1 MTVAQARTIAHN
13 DLRAIRLL
21 RNRIAHH
28 EPIFARNIADEYQ
41 RVYEMIGWRSRVA
54 AAWMGRKQGVTA
66 LIPLKP

>member
-1 MTVAQARTIAHN
+1 
-13 DLRAIRLL
+13 L